1 MHRPPDGMT
10 KLALVAMGLDA
21 KLEIYLA
28 VARKELTN
36 IMPKILV
43 LDELSQDGLSL
54 LESAGSLEVEVRTG
68 LKGEDLRNALLGADG
83 AICRSGVK
91 ITADALR
98 GNTRLRAIARA
109 GVGVDNIDTQA
120 ATRQGIVVMNTPGGN
135 TVSTAEHAIAL
146 MLGMSRNIAP
156 ANQSL
161 VEGRW
166 DRKKFMGAQLAGK
179 TLGIIGL
186 GRVGQAVA
194 IRARG
199 LEMRVLGYDPFLP
212 SARASELG
220 IETVTA
226 AREMLPEVDYLT
238 VHTPLTDETRNLIGT
253 KEVQM
258 LKKGARLINCAR
270 GGIFDEAALV
280 EGLKNGQLAGVALD
294 VYPEEPCTKNPLF
307 GMLGVLC
314 TPHLGAST
322 EEAQTNVAVEAAE
335 LLIDYF
341 TTGAIKQ
348 SVNMSPLD
356 PKTLADLRGYLN
368 VAYRLGIL
376 LAQMDH
382 CPPTSCRLSYKGE
395 VSKKNTR
402 LLSAAFAAGL
412 LEHAMTSSVNIV
424 NAEVLLR
431 ERGIEVIEQRSPDT
445 GDFSS
450 MITAEVVTERKTSI
464 ASGTLFG
471 NNMPRL
477 VQKGACRLE
486 SYLDGIL
493 MIFAHR
499 DTPGVIGKVGSIF
512 GRHRVNIAQMSVG
525 RTANR
530 PGGEAIGI
538 LALDS
543 APPAE
548 ALAEV
553 LALDEVTQGWVVKL
567 PPAGEM
573 PPWLAG

>member
-1 MHRPPDGMT
+1 
-10 KLALVAMGLDA
+10 
-21 KLEIYLA
+21 
-28 VARKELTN
+28 
-36 IMPKILV
+36 MPKILV
-43 LDELSQDGLSL
+43 LDELSQDGLGL
-54 LESAGSLEVEVRTG
+54 LESAGNLEVEVRTG
-68 LKGEDLRNALLGADG
+68 LKGDDLRNALLEADG

-91 ITADALR
+91 ITADVLK

-135 TVSTAEHAIAL
+135 TLSTAEQTITL
-146 MLGMSRNIAP
+146 LLGLSRNIAV

-166 DRKKFMGAQLAGK
+166 DRKKFMGTQVAGK

-186 GRVGQAVA
+186 GRIGLAVA
-194 IRARG
+194 ARARG

-212 SARASELG
+212 AARAKELG
-220 IETVTA
+220 IETCESPQ
-226 AREMLPEVDYLT
+226 EMFPLVDYLT
-238 VHTPLTDETRNLIGT
+238 VHTPLNDATRNLVST

-258 LKKGARLINCAR
+258 FKKGVRLINCAR
-270 GGIFDEAALV
+270 GGIYDEAALV
-280 EGLKNGQLAGVALD
+280 EGLKSGQIAGVALD
-294 VYPEEPCTKNPLF
+294 VYSEEPCTKNPLF
-307 GMLGVLC
+307 GMPGVLC

-335 LLIDYF
+335 LLIDFF
-341 TTGAIKQ
+341 TTGAIRQ

-356 PKTLADLRGYLN
+356 PKTLTELRGYLN
-368 VAYRLGIL
+368 LAYRLGLL

-382 CPPTSCRLSYKGE
+382 CPPTTCRLSYKGE
-395 VSKKNTR
+395 VAKKDTR

-412 LEHAMTSSVNIV
+412 LEHAMAAGANIV

-431 ERGIEVIEQRSPDT
+431 DRGIELIEQRNADI

-450 MITAEVVTERKTSI
+450 MITAEVVTSKKTSI
-464 ASGTLFG
+464 ASGAVFG

-477 VQKGACRLE
+477 VQKGNCRLE

-512 GRHRVNIAQMSVG
+512 GQHRVNIAQMSVG
-525 RTANR
+525 RAEDK
-530 PGGEAIGI
+530 PGGDAIGV
-538 LALDS
+538 LSLDS

-553 LALDEVTQGWVVKL
+553 MALDAVKQAWIVKL
-567 PPAGEM
+567 PAAGEM
-573 PPWLAG
+573 PSWLAG